1 MPTIEELNA
10 LPYTGSSPFAT
21 GLTGGDYREQM
32 RQHGQPFRWWKAWR
46 ASQGVT
52 GPHGEVRERNQR
64 LYIEQELESGV
75 HCLFYQTQRNL
86 LHPDLG
92 MVPAGHSAVSVLPD
106 ECELAYLDRIA
117 PVWVAWRERVYL
129 KRGSG
134 TVDALLHKTVASI
147 DAVLVD
153 GDYANNGDYALA
165 ENGGG
170 IEWLNNAPTAGANY
184 AVEYRYH
191 PLFEFLGNE
200 QGVMQIGKDG
210 VLLPQRGLLRLVVPG
225 GGETTF

>member
-1 MPTIEELNA
+1 M
-10 LPYTGSSPFAT
+10 
-21 GLTGGDYREQM
+21 
-32 RQHGQPFRWWKAWR
+32 
-46 ASQGVT
+46 T
-52 GPHGEVRERNQR
+52 GPSGELRERNQR

-92 MVPAGHSAVSVLPD
+92 MVPAGHTAISVVPD
-106 ECELAYLDRIA
+106 ECELAYLDRVA
-117 PVWVAWRERVYL
+117 PTSIAWRERVYL
-129 KRGSG
+129 KRGV
-134 TVDALLHKTVASI
+134 TDTDALLHKTVASI
-147 DAVLVD
+147 DSVMVD
-153 GDYANNGDYALA
+153 GDYADADAYALA

-170 IEWLNNAPTAGANY
+170 ITWLANAPSAGTSY

>member
-1 MPTIEELNA
+1 MPTLEELNA

-21 GLTGGDYREQM
+21 GLTGGDYRGQM

-46 ASQGVT
+46 APQGAV
-52 GPHGEVRERNQR
+52 GPNGEVRERNQR

-75 HCLFYQTQRNL
+75 HCLFYQTQRDL

-92 MVPAGHSAVSVLPD
+92 MVPAGHSAVSVMPD

-134 TVDALLHKTVASI
+134 ESDALLHKTVASI
-147 DAVLVD
+147 DSVLV
-153 GDYANNGDYALA
+153 NGDYADSNDYELV
-165 ENGGG
+165 EGGG
-170 IEWLNNAPTAGANY
+170 VGWLNNVPALGTSY